1 SLVDVTL
8 SCEGQ
13 SLKAHKLVLSAC
25 SPYFKTLFQDHS
37 EAHPIVILKDVKFA
51 ELRSIIQFMYKGEV
65 EVDQSEIESLIG
77 TAEGLMIRG
86 LAGSR
91 STVSGL
97 QLRPPTG
104 HDLTPRSEPSSDQ
117 ERKRPRSEHDSG
129 GGGGEPAPSLPPS
142 GPPTTTSSNGDDGS
156 VIKRP
161 KIEDPGSGSG
171 EENNSVDGM
180 ESVSTD
186 RRRDLSTSTCCSTG
200 IQNWNADR
208 GGTARMT
215 RAPRYCSDFFLC
227 ALILTYTVRGHI
239 DNDTH
244 NTCLYFSTDVALHT
258 KQRNPHKTP
267 TALIAQH

>member
-1 SLVDVTL
+1 MKVVLVPFI
-8 SCEGQ
+8 EGDP
-13 SLKAHKLVLSAC
+13 C
-25 SPYFKTLFQDHS
+25 
-37 EAHPIVILKDVKFA
+37 
-51 ELRSIIQFMYKGEV
+51 
-65 EVDQSEIESLIG
+65 
-77 TAEGLMIRG
+77 

-117 ERKRPRSEHDSG
+117 ERKRPRSEHDSGG

-180 ESVSTD
+180 ESKLTQPFRRWTTD
-186 RRRDLSTSTCCSTG
+186 QSHGPTKAHFYHRTC
-200 IQNWNADR
+200 
-208 GGTARMT
+208 
-215 RAPRYCSDFFLC
+215 
-227 ALILTYTVRGHI
+227 
-239 DNDTH
+239 
-244 NTCLYFSTDVALHT
+244 
-258 KQRNPHKTP
+258 
-267 TALIAQH
+267 